1 MKIYSLIIVG
11 FDKPEKDYQILLNE
25 ALKFNNYLAGK
36 FDTESVFIIETKD
49 AVKKFKPPNKK
60 EKITN
65 YLREKLK
72 KIIRECN
79 KEKVKLLLINST
91 AMDKIVNYEYAI
103 THYIVLSWKRGKIY
117 KPSKP
122 RKDKWGKKHYL
133 PRPSRRGKIFDKY
146 FITKQNKKP

>member
-79 KEKVKLLLINST
+79 KEKVKLLLIN
-91 AMDKIVNYEYAI
+91 
-103 THYIVLSWKRGKIY
+103 YIGQGEPDGWDIGEFKNTS
-117 KPSKP
+117 
-122 RKDKWGKKHYL
+122 
-133 PRPSRRGKIFDKY
+133 IFTY
-146 FITKQNKKP
+146 R